1 MSLTPKA
8 IEKKRYILE
17 KAVNVFI
24 REGYT
29 SVTMKDIVE
38 ECKISRGGLYKYYG
52 STKEIFED
60 VLSLGKGADYSYFIE
75 SMGKNANA
83 ITILNNFLQQQ
94 KNELSNIKNTI
105 RIAIYEF
112 FLSQGKNTA
121 DEFLEKYF
129 DEAATIISKTL
140 LYGISRNEITHLDK
154 TDAEKTA
161 RQIVILLEG
170 LSVLSMSTPLSP
182 DLIQEQIDMI
192 MKTII

>member
-8 IEKKRYILE
+8 IQKKRYILE
-17 KAVNVFI
+17 KASNVFI

-29 SVTMKDIVE
+29 CVTMKDIVE
-38 ECKISRGGLYKYYG
+38 ECEISRGGLYKYYG

-60 VLSLGKGADYSYFIE
+60 ILSLEKGNDYSYFVQ
-75 SMGKNANA
+75 SMEKNSNA
-83 ITILNNFLQQQ
+83 ITMLNNFFQQQ

-105 RIAIYEF
+105 RIATYEF

-121 DEFLEKYF
+121 DKFLEKYF
-129 DEAATIISKTL
+129 DEAVDIISKTL
-140 LYGISRNEITHLDK
+140 IYGISRNEITHLDK
-154 TDAEKTA
+154 ADVEKTA
-161 RQIVILLEG
+161 MQIVILLEG
-170 LSVLSMSTPLSP
+170 LSVLAMSMSVCP